1 MSNMVYFLC
10 SLPSLTLGEKPPI
23 SLDEFHGDAKEQL
36 SSRQFELLKRLDIR
50 GANADALGGL
60 KSIAALLSEFQRD
73 LSEIRKAKAESRQ
86 PNLFKLPKKV
96 TEANPLERE
105 QQIMRYQWEALD
117 SIEFIEAFTL
127 TKAAVYK
134 LKLEIVIRQDSFDAS
149 LGRQILA
156 SVVNPYREE
165 GKRDVRSEN

>member
-23 SLDEFHGDAKEQL
+23 SLDEFHNDAKAQL

-50 GANADALGGL
+50 GANGDATRGL
-60 KSIAALLSEFQRD
+60 KRIAGVLKEFQRD
-73 LSEIRKAKAESRQ
+73 LSEIRKAKAESRR
-86 PNLFKLPKKV
+86 PSLFKLPWKV

-105 QQIMRYQWEALD
+105 KQIMRYQWEELD
-117 SIEFIEAFTL
+117 TIEFVEAFTL
-127 TKAAVYK
+127 IRAAVYK
-134 LKLEIVIRQDSFDAS
+134 LKLQIVIRQDSFDAR
-149 LGRQILA
+149 LGRQVLT